1 MLRKKQKVLFLGSIQ
16 QSYYIHKVNKDDPVI
31 LTKGERDDYIR

>member
-1 MLRKKQKVLFLGSIQ
+1 MLRKKQNILFLGSIQ
-16 QSYYIHKVNKDDPVI
+16 QSNLQAYRKKDDPVI